1 MAVAIFSPPPCFPK
15 SQAKSATGLKE
26 VRLQEVGGEVP
37 NEGLAAGSPGRNE
50 AALKCA
56 AQLT

>member
-1 MAVAIFSPPPCFPK
+1 MAVAIFSLPPCFPK

-26 VRLQEVGGEVP
+26 VRLSEVGDEVP
-37 NEGLAAGSPGRNE
+37 NEGLTAGSPARNK
-50 AALKCA
+50 AALKFA